1 MMPAGPGQ
9 SPGCHVIPGRAHDD
23 SPLVLGTVP
32 TWVTVLQLL
41 AAGLVGGFCAL
52 QWVWWRGE
60 VRPASAA
67 WSLAWSILM
76 SLILLAGGLFALTT
90 PGTVRDIL
98 VFVHAQLVAAFLV
111 VAVPATRAIAGGPKI
126 RYWLW
131 TTIALFVARAGLWWV
146 PLDQYIADADVLA
159 AALLLVPTAV
169 IVSYVVVAVGRTHLT
184 AFGSLLVIAGAESLA
199 IFTAGV
205 LVRDHAL
212 GAMFAA
218 LWAIPLAVGIE
229 VLALNRLRD
238 AQDTA
243 ARQNKMRDALARLA
257 NSAWFVKDAD
267 GLLLTARDEARTIL
281 RDPSLE
287 GSLRP
292 IARDRFVTELFSSDK
307 VDHSPQARTFLI
319 DLAQIVSAAAER
331 YQLSERL
338 QVTAFADPLTRLPN
352 RRAVEEHLLA
362 MLERA
367 NVERTR
373 VSLIYCDLDG
383 FKRVNDSYGHAHGDA
398 LLVRVSDYLRRAL
411 ADHDSYVGR
420 VGGDEFVIVLA
431 RAPQDVELVA
441 IARMIREGFVDR
453 SGGSRPA
460 RLTVGVATWLPGDVV
475 DADALVRHADTAMLE
490 AKRSRSGFRV
500 FDRALRRRVEAE
512 RHQRAALE
520 AAVADG
526 AFTAYFQP
534 IVDAETLEI
543 VQVEALARW
552 DHHGHLILPADWLEL
567 AEESGLIVPIGLEV
581 LRQSRRALERFQ
593 MPVSVNIA
601 ARQLA
606 EPDAL
611 EQIETAWGGAFWEH
625 LTLEITE
632 SALVQTSSAVPVLS
646 ELRARGARIAVDDFG
661 TGYSSLARIA
671 RLPVD
676 ELKIDRS
683 FVRDMG
689 TERGRGVVRAIVAL
703 ASTHGLSVVAEGVE
717 TPIQL
722 TALAE
727 MGVTRV
733 QGNFLGRAAPNLP
746 VRGPRPATGATAIVP
761 ERARPLRAIGVPTPN
776 SSRDGARLATVRRRG

>member
-1 MMPAGPGQ
+1 M
-9 SPGCHVIPGRAHDD
+9 
-23 SPLVLGTVP
+23 LGTVP

-41 AAGLVGGFCAL
+41 AAGLVGGFCVL
-52 QWVWWRGE
+52 QWLWWRGE

-67 WSLAWSILM
+67 WSLAWSIHMALV
-76 SLILLAGGLFALTT
+76 LLAGGLCALTT
-90 PGTVRDIL
+90 PGTARDVID
-98 VFVHAQLVAAFLV
+98 FVHAQLVASFLV
-111 VAVPATRAIAGGPKI
+111 IAIPATRAIAGGPKV

-131 TTIALFVARAGLWWV
+131 ATIALFVARAGLWWV
-146 PLDQYIADADVLA
+146 PLDDYVADADVLSDI
-159 AALLLVPTAV
+159 LVLTPTAV
-169 IVSYVVVAVGRTHLT
+169 VVSYVVVALGRTKLT
-184 AFGSLLVIAGAESLA
+184 ALSSLLVIAGGESLA
-199 IFTAGV
+199 LFTVGV
-205 LVRDHAL
+205 LVRDNSI
-212 GAMFAA
+212 GAMSAA
-218 LWAIPLAVGIE
+218 LWAIPLAVGLE

-238 AQDTA
+238 AQVA
-243 ARQNKMRDALARLA
+243 AVRQNNMRDALARLA

-281 RDPSLE
+281 RDPSIE

-292 IARDRFVTELFSSDK
+292 IARDRFVTELFSSAK
-307 VDHSPQARTFLI
+307 VEHPPAARTFLI

-331 YQLSERL
+331 YQLSDRL
-338 QVTAFADPLTRLPN
+338 LTTAFADPLTRLPN

-398 LLVRVSDYLRRAL
+398 LLVRVADYLRNTL
-411 ADHDSYVGR
+411 SDHESYVGR

-431 RAPQDVELVA
+431 RAPQDVDLVA
-441 IARMIREGFVDR
+441 IARAIREGFIDR
-453 SGGSRPA
+453 AGGSRPA

-520 AAVADG
+520 AAVAEG
-526 AFTAYFQP
+526 HFTAYFQP
-534 IVDAETLEI
+534 IVDAQSLEI

-581 LRQSRRALERFQ
+581 MRQARRALERFQ

-611 EQIETAWGGAFWEH
+611 EQIETAWGDAFWEH

-632 SALVQTSSAVPVLS
+632 SALVRTSSAVPVLS

-689 TERGRGVVRAIVAL
+689 SERGRGVVRAIVAL
-703 ASTHGLSVVAEGVE
+703 AETHGLGIVAEGVE
-717 TPIQL
+717 TPLQL
-722 TALAE
+722 TALAD

-733 QGNFLGRAAPNLP
+733 QGNFLGRAAPHLP
-746 VRGPRPATGATAIVP
+746 VRGPRPTTGAMALVP
-761 ERARPLRAIGVPTPN
+761 ERARPLRSIGVPTPI
-776 SSRDGARLATVRRRG
+776 SGHDGARVAALPRRG

>member
-1 MMPAGPGQ
+1 M
-9 SPGCHVIPGRAHDD
+9 
-23 SPLVLGTVP
+23 
-32 TWVTVLQLL
+32 
-41 AAGLVGGFCAL
+41 
-52 QWVWWRGE
+52 
-60 VRPASAA
+60 
-67 WSLAWSILM
+67 
-76 SLILLAGGLFALTT
+76 
-90 PGTVRDIL
+90 
-98 VFVHAQLVAAFLV
+98 
-111 VAVPATRAIAGGPKI
+111 
-126 RYWLW
+126 
-131 TTIALFVARAGLWWV
+131 
-146 PLDQYIADADVLA
+146 
-159 AALLLVPTAV
+159 
-169 IVSYVVVAVGRTHLT
+169 AVGQTRLT
-184 AFGSLLVIAGAESLA
+184 AFGSLLVVTGASSLA
-199 IFTAGV
+199 LFTAGV
-205 LVRDHAL
+205 LVRDSATGAL
-212 GAMFAA
+212 CAA
-218 LWAIPLAVGIE
+218 LWAIPLAVGLE
-229 VLALNRLRD
+229 VLALDRLRD
-238 AQDTA
+238 AQDA
-243 ARQNKMRDALARLA
+243 SAQQHRMRDALARLA
-257 NSAWFVKDAD
+257 NAAWFVKDAD
-267 GLLLTARDEARTIL
+267 GLLVTARDEARAIL
-281 RDPSLE
+281 HDPSLE

-307 VDHSPQARTFLI
+307 VEHPPHARAFLV

-331 YQLSERL
+331 YQLGERL
-338 QVTAFADPLTRLPN
+338 HTTAFADPLTRLPN

-383 FKRVNDSYGHAHGDA
+383 FKRVNDSYGHAQGDA
-398 LLVRVSDYLRRAL
+398 LLVRVADYLRHAL
-411 ADHDSYVGR
+411 PEHDAYVGR

-431 RAPQDVELVA
+431 RAPQDVDLVA
-441 IARMIREGFVDR
+441 IARQLREGFVDR
-453 SGGSRPA
+453 NSGSRPA

-475 DADALVRHADTAMLE
+475 DSDALVRHADTAMLE

-520 AAVADG
+520 AAVTAG
-526 AFTAYFQP
+526 HFTAYFQP
-534 IVDAETLEI
+534 IVDADTLEI

-581 LRQSRRALERFQ
+581 LRQARRALERFQ
-593 MPVSVNIA
+593 MPVSVNVA

-611 EQIETAWGGAFWEH
+611 EQLETAWGDAFWEH

-632 SALVQTSSAVPVLS
+632 SALVRTSSAVPVLS
-646 ELRARGARIAVDDFG
+646 ELRARGAKVAVDDFG
-661 TGYSSLARIA
+661 TGYSSLARIS

-703 ASTHGLSVVAEGVE
+703 ARTHHLAVVAEGVE
-717 TPIQL
+717 TPQQL

-746 VRGPRPATGATAIVP
+746 VRGPRPSTGATAIVP
-761 ERARPLRAIGVPTPN
+761 MPTGPVRSITVPTPL
-776 SSRDGARLATVRRRG
+776 SEPDGSWMAKPRV

>member
-1 MMPAGPGQ
+1 M
-9 SPGCHVIPGRAHDD
+9 
-23 SPLVLGTVP
+23 
-32 TWVTVLQLL
+32 
-41 AAGLVGGFCAL
+41 
-52 QWVWWRGE
+52 
-60 VRPASAA
+60 
-67 WSLAWSILM
+67 
-76 SLILLAGGLFALTT
+76 
-90 PGTVRDIL
+90 
-98 VFVHAQLVAAFLV
+98 
-111 VAVPATRAIAGGPKI
+111 
-126 RYWLW
+126 
-131 TTIALFVARAGLWWV
+131 
-146 PLDQYIADADVLA
+146 
-159 AALLLVPTAV
+159 
-169 IVSYVVVAVGRTHLT
+169 
-184 AFGSLLVIAGAESLA
+184 
-199 IFTAGV
+199 
-205 LVRDHAL
+205 
-212 GAMFAA
+212 
-218 LWAIPLAVGIE
+218 
-229 VLALNRLRD
+229 
-238 AQDTA
+238 
-243 ARQNKMRDALARLA
+243 
-257 NSAWFVKDAD
+257 
-267 GLLLTARDEARTIL
+267 
-281 RDPSLE
+281 
-287 GSLRP
+287 
-292 IARDRFVTELFSSDK
+292 
-307 VDHSPQARTFLI
+307 
-319 DLAQIVSAAAER
+319 SAAAER

-338 QVTAFADPLTRLPN
+338 HVTAFADPLTRLPN

-383 FKRVNDSYGHAHGDA
+383 FKR
-398 LLVRVSDYLRRAL
+398 RQRL
-411 ADHDSYVGR
+411 ASGTPTATRCSSGSPTTCGTRSREHDSYVGR
-420 VGGDEFVIVLA
+420 VGGDEFVVVLA
-431 RAPQDVELVA
+431 RAPQDVDLVA
-441 IARMIREGFVDR
+441 IARSIREGFIDR
-453 SGGSRPA
+453 NGGSRPA

-526 AFTAYFQP
+526 HFTAYFQP

-581 LRQSRRALERFQ
+581 LRQARRALERFQ

-611 EQIETAWGGAFWEH
+611 EQIETAWGDAFWEH

-689 TERGRGVVRAIVAL
+689 TERGRGRRAGDRRAGEHPRPGGRRRGRRD
-703 ASTHGLSVVAEGVE
+703 APPAHRARRDGRDPRAG
-717 TPIQL
+717 QL
-722 TALAE
+722 P
-727 MGVTRV
+727 RP
-733 QGNFLGRAAPNLP
+733 GRSEPP
-746 VRGPRPATGATAIVP
+746 RPRPAAGHRRDRD
-761 ERARPLRAIGVPTPN
+761 RARAGPAPAGDRRTDAERQPRRIAAGDGPATRLTVGRLVLLESLR
-776 SSRDGARLATVRRRG
+776 R

>member
-1 MMPAGPGQ
+1 MMPAQLSQ
-9 SPGCHVIPGRAHDD
+9 SPGCHVIPGRGRDD

-32 TWVTVLQLL
+32 SWVTVLQLL
-41 AAGLVGGFCAL
+41 AAGLVAGFCAL

-67 WSLAWSILM
+67 WSLAWSLVM
-76 SLILLAGGLFALTT
+76 SLILLAGGLYALTT
-90 PGTVRDIL
+90 PGSVRDVL

-111 VAVPATRAIAGGPKI
+111 MAIPATRAIAGGPKI

-131 TTIALFVARAGLWWV
+131 AAIALFLARAGLWWV
-146 PLDQYIADADVLA
+146 PLDEYIADAEVLA
-159 AALLLVPTAV
+159 AALLLIPTAV
-169 IVSYVVVAVGRTHLT
+169 VVSYVVVAVGRTRLT
-184 AFGSLLVIAGAESLA
+184 GFGSLLVVAGAESLA
-199 IFTAGV
+199 LFTASV
-205 LVRDHAL
+205 VVRDHTF
-212 GAMFAA
+212 GPMFGA

-229 VLALNRLRD
+229 VLALYRLRD
-238 AQDTA
+238 AQDA
-243 ARQNKMRDALARLA
+243 AVRQNQMRDALARLA

-281 RDPSLE
+281 RDPSIE

-307 VDHSPQARTFLI
+307 IEHSPQARTFLI

-338 QVTAFADPLTRLPN
+338 HVTAFADPLTRLPN

-383 FKRVNDSYGHAHGDA
+383 FKRVNDSFGHAHGDA
-398 LLVRVSDYLRRAL
+398 LLVRVSDYLRNAL
-411 ADHDSYVGR
+411 GEYDSYVGR

-431 RAPQDVELVA
+431 RAPQDVDLVV
-441 IARMIREGFVDR
+441 IARSIREGFIDR
-453 SGGSRPA
+453 NGGSRPA

-520 AAVADG
+520 EAVAEG
-526 AFTAYFQP
+526 HFTAYFQP

-593 MPVSVNIA
+593 MPVSVNVA

-611 EQIETAWGGAFWEH
+611 EQIETAWGDAFWEH

-703 ASTHGLSVVAEGVE
+703 ASTHGLAVVAEGVE
-717 TPIQL
+717 TPHQL

-776 SSRDGARLATVRRRG
+776 ASRDGSRLATVRRRG